1 MFAGE
6 AARVFGPRGGG
17 RRRGRAAAVGDVGV
31 VRGGGRARWW
41 SCAVVVNTRGPLDTA
56 GWFEV
61 WAGAGAGAAMC
72 VRRGLVGIGTGQGEF
87 VGHTPVLW
95 SGMVLRRG

>member
-6 AARVFGPRGGG
+6 TARVFGPAGE
-17 RRRGRAAAVGDVGV
+17 AGV
-31 VRGGGRARWW
+31 EAGLPQSWLLPPPSATAG

-61 WAGAGAGAAMC
+61 WAGAGAVAAMC
-72 VRRGLVGIGTGQGEF
+72 VRRGLVGISTGQGELLVTF
-87 VGHTPVLW
+87 
-95 SGMVLRRG
+95 RGADWF

>member
-6 AARVFGPRGGG
+6 TARVFGP
-17 RRRGRAAAVGDVGV
+17 VGEAGV
-31 VRGGGRARWW
+31 EAGLPQSATAG

-56 GWFEV
+56 SWFEL

-72 VRRGLVGIGTGQGEF
+72 VRRGLVGISTGQGEF
-87 VGHTPVLW
+87 VGHTPILW
-95 SGMVLRRG
+95 GGLVLRRG